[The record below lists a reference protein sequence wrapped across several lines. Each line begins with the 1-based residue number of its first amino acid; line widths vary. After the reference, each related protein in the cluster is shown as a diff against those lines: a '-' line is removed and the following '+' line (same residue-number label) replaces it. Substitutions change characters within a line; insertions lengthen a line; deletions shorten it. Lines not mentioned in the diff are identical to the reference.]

1 MFLLKVAASI
11 LNVVSFTTLKSPKFK
26 SEFSLNLSVYCHLI
40 LLNKNL
46 SNPLSSILTG
56 PTAPLEFV
64 NFTSFCIF
72 ALTTPFGTSFEVTLM
87 LTSLFKVSLL

>member
-11 LNVVSFTTLKSPKFK
+11 LNVVSFIVLKSPKFK
-26 SEFSLNLSVYCHLI
+26 SEFSLNLSVYCHLT

-56 PTAPLEFV
+56 PSVPFVFV
-64 NFTSFCIF
+64 NFTSFCSF
-72 ALTTPFGTSFEVTLM
+72 VLTTPFSISPDVTLIF
-87 LTSLFKVSLL
+87 TSLFNVSFL